1 MTHRAGESAAFQ
13 RQLSTG
19 RIDPIRC
26 HDPRNKHMAAT
37 PVIYS
42 TKFFFQIRIFSEISI
57 PQPPIFIGSVST
69 ALPPVPPANL
79 HECKASRLTYL
90 AQHPSQH
97 VVVTFVRTRP
107 LTSSPPLLLLSP
119 LCHPPYANSYAN
131 SNANRRVESLCGPR
145 PSSIMGPPRRSIS
158 IGRYLIDSPPE
169 GFKPWDL

>member
-1 MTHRAGESAAFQ
+1 MTVTHRAGESAAFQ

-107 LTSSPPLLLLSP
+107 LPPP
-119 LCHPPYANSYAN
+119 PPPYSFFHHFAT
-131 SNANRRVESLCGPR
+131 RR
-145 PSSIMGPPRRSIS
+145 M
-158 IGRYLIDSPPE
+158 LIPTLIPMLIAVLKVSAALVHHQL
-169 GFKPWDL
+169 WDHPVAPFQLAVI